1 MFTESTTLREQHE
14 KNCRIDAKLISF
26 SRPGK
31 KMDELFSQLD
41 EAYASEGYPDEWMLH
56 HQGGLAGYKSREL
69 VCTPNTRY
77 TMMEGNCIA
86 WNPTIT
92 GTKSEDTAVLL
103 KGTNEIVS
111 FPPSSKWPA
120 LEFKFNGD
128 TIRRPDIILL

>member
-1 MFTESTTLREQHE
+1 
-14 KNCRIDAKLISF
+14 
-26 SRPGK
+26 
-31 KMDELFSQLD
+31 
-41 EAYASEGYPDEWMLH
+41 
-56 HQGGLAGYKSREL
+56 
-69 VCTPNTRY
+69 
-77 TMMEGNCIA
+77 MMEGNCIA